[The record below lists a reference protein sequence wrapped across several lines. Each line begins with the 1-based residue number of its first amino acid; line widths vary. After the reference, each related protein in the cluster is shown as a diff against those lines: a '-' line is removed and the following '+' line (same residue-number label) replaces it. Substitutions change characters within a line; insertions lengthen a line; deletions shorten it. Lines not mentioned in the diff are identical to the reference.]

1 MNEYNS
7 NSLKGCVLEVY
18 LSYPTE
24 LCELHND
31 WSLAPDKIKIKEKS
45 LSKYQIMISDFYSIS
60 IGIVKNC
67 CLTFLIKEKYDLHY
81 ENLQL
86 YLRLGLWLKRYILY

>member
-1 MNEYNS
+1 
-7 NSLKGCVLEVY
+7 
-18 LSYPTE
+18 
-24 LCELHND
+24 
-31 WSLAPDKIKIKEKS
+31 
-45 LSKYQIMISDFYSIS
+45 MISDFYNIS

-67 CLTFLIKEKYDLHY
+67 YLSFLIKEKYDLHY